1 VSRGNHWITLKL
13 VGTPADQ
20 ILTLKEGTRTPATWE
35 RAR

>member
-20 ILTLKEGTRTPATWE
+20 ILTLKEGRTPATWE
-35 RAR
+35 RAG